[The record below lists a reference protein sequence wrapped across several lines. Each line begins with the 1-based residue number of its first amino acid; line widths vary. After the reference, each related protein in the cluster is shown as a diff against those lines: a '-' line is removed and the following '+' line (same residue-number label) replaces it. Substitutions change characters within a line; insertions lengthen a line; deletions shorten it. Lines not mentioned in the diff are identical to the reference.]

1 METPHKEALMQAAP
15 HEDKVK
21 DGLTK
26 EEMDPWNPPCPP
38 PSPVPPTADL
48 TLHLKLAKEV
58 Q

>member
-1 METPHKEALMQAAP
+1 MQAAP

-38 PSPVPPTADL
+38 PSPVPPAADL